1 MSLGFGMIFVNS
13 NTILISAVDTALAS
27 LCSAFFQESEGQRDN
42 TLKGF
47 FAYAV
52 EIAVSDTKRNLL
64 GEKAGI
70 SRGWSVGVVEN
81 V

>member
-1 MSLGFGMIFVNS
+1 MIFVNS

-52 EIAVSDTKRNLL
+52 EIAVSDTKRNCMEFLSVYQRNDDREIVLL
-64 GEKAGI
+64 HG
-70 SRGWSVGVVEN
+70 SS
-81 V
+81 